1 MKIFQIFPGITP
13 NIHKHKLA
21 TFPATNHRR
30 HRLNVASNLRSA
42 RYNLVAPTIKS
53 ATICSATSHTKR
65 SLSNSIFTKV
75 VPQKNVKCHTTE
87 LFLMRQLSCHLSKEP
102 VSRSGLLPPS
112 ARWIVV
118 VTRSDDLPGFS
129 AKYSGCPWLQLPGS
143 LDHGCMTE
151 TPVHKRSHPDL
162 PFFFLLSWYISILSS
177 FVRRRQDHELTTTG
191 KCLTKA
197 YYTGD
202 GHVKL
207 ATK

>member
-30 HRLNVASNLRSA
+30 DRLNVASNLRSA

-53 ATICSATSHTKR
+53 AIICSATSHTKR

-129 AKYSGCPWLQLPGS
+129 AKYSGCPWLQLPGPWVHDADS
-143 LDHGCMTE
+143 CAQEESSRFAILLFIVV
-151 TPVHKRSHPDL
+151 VHKYIVFFCPAPTRSRTNNNWKMFNKSVLH
-162 PFFFLLSWYISILSS
+162 
-177 FVRRRQDHELTTTG
+177 RRWQ
-191 KCLTKA
+191 C
-197 YYTGD
+197 
-202 GHVKL
+202 
-207 ATK
+207 